1 MCDEQNISK
10 LSAYRLNSVLVT
22 LAQHCTT
29 CCAYNAQLPCV
40 YVIHQN
46 YMCMPVTSLQQGNYN
61 GNIEAGLAAGIE
73 LKQLVKRLGN
83 INNRIN
89 REKMSAYCI
98 DNLLW
103 FEMFSLEV
111 LTKGGATETA
121 DIFLCLC

>member
-29 CCAYNAQLPCV
+29 CCAYNAQCV

-73 LKQLVKRLGN
+73 LK
-83 INNRIN
+83 
-89 REKMSAYCI
+89 
-98 DNLLW
+98 
-103 FEMFSLEV
+103 
-111 LTKGGATETA
+111 
-121 DIFLCLC
+121 